1 MRKFAALSALLCAV
15 GFMAGCCGDPCSPCC
30 PEPVYQSPCCP
41 APSGSITA
49 GPAGGVARS
58 YDGGYVAPMGPASSG
73 GGTGQACGAGG
84 KACGK

>member
-41 APSGSITA
+41 APSGSISA
-49 GPAGGVARS
+49 
-58 YDGGYVAPMGPASSG
+58 APWG
-73 GGTGQACGAGG
+73 GGGGNATWSGATGGGSSAACGADGKSCGG
-84 KACGK
+84 K